1 MRNFEHYYILKL
13 RSKFHFMLI
22 FIWKHQIQPSC
33 DMTRKCLKNKANGS
47 VKCTRAR
54 KKQLWKS
61 TLESLK
67 KMWRKN
73 KIAAFGY
80 FFLNQYGFDSKK
92 KKKEQ
97 YNHAEK
103 LKNQFWAWLVD
114 IYDCQKQY
122 RARGSLSIKM
132 LCCFKSSKT
141 SIHELRNSL
150 DMHKHVLKFF
160 FNAVHDKNWQLL
172 SRNIFSIGDFET
184 LL

>member
-13 RSKFHFMLI
+13 RSKFHFMSI

-73 KIAAFGY
+73 QTAALVT
-80 FFLNQYGFDSKK
+80 FFSTNMASIQKRKK
-92 KKKEQ
+92 WS
-97 YNHAEK
+97 NIIM
-103 LKNQFWAWLVD
+103 LKNSKINFELDWWTFMIVKNNIARVAVCRSKCYVALKV
-114 IYDCQKQY
+114 QKQVFM
-122 RARGSLSIKM
+122 S
-132 LCCFKSSKT
+132 
-141 SIHELRNSL
+141 
-150 DMHKHVLKFF
+150 
-160 FNAVHDKNWQLL
+160 
-172 SRNIFSIGDFET
+172 
-184 LL
+184 